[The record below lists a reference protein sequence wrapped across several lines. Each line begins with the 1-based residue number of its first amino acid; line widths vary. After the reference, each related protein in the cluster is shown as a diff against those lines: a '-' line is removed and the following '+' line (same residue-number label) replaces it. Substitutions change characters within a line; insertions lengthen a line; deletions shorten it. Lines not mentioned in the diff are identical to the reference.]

1 MFELG
6 VTVRALVAF
15 ENLDVRLQALA
26 FLPEEFANY
35 NVTNCVASCLEFV
48 GQVAQTLARPA

>member
-15 ENLDVRLQALA
+15 ENLDVRLQAVA
-26 FLPEEFANY
+26 FLLEEFANY
-35 NVTNCVASCLEFV
+35 NVTNCVAS
-48 GQVAQTLARPA
+48 R